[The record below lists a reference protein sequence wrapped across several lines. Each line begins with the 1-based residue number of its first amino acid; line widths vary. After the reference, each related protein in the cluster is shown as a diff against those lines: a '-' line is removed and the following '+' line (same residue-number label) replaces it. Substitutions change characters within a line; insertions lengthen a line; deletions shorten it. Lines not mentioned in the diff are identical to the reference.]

1 MRRTLMSLVMGLWLA
16 VLGVVVYGQDP
27 KDPNAGWKLPKTA
40 ATEKNPLPVND
51 GMLAAGK
58 KVYTAKCA
66 RCHGPAGEGDGVD
79 ADADLKKEMDLTRA
93 DRAAANPDGIVF
105 HKVWEGRTEPRM
117 PAFQDQLSK
126 EQIWAVVVYAQT
138 LRKK

>member
-1 MRRTLMSLVMGLWLA
+1 M
-16 VLGVVVYGQDP
+16 
-27 KDPNAGWKLPKTA
+27 
-40 ATEKNPLPVND
+40 
-51 GMLAAGK
+51 
-58 KVYTAKCA
+58 
-66 RCHGPAGEGDGVD
+66 D